1 MTTTTTTMNDTTMN
15 DTTNVDWIASAAA
28 FVGLDALRRA
38 VAEYDEYTDTEL
50 RHAYMD
56 ETANAATVRCQVA
69 AGTPLSLARSY
80 EQRAAKVSHVQ
91 FARQIMRDA
100 RKYQ

>member
-1 MTTTTTTMNDTTMN
+1 MNTDA
-15 DTTNVDWIASAAA
+15 TNNANTDWAASAAA

-56 ETANAATVRCQVA
+56 ATYNAATVRCQAA